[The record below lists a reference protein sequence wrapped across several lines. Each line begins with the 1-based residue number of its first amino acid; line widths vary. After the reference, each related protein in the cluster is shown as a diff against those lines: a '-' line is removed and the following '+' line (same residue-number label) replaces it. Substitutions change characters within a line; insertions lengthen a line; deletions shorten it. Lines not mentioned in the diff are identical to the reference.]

1 MKSRRVGTFTL
12 GISLIVLGV
21 ALMISFFTEAFT
33 VYDVIKFWP
42 LFIIVFGI
50 EVLVHAILNNEEK
63 LRYDGLSIF
72 LGIILI
78 LSTFGIAACDFVLKY
93 MQYYYHISL

>member
-78 LSTFGIAACDFVLKY
+78 LSTFGIAVCDFVLKY

>member
-21 ALMISFFTEAFT
+21 ALMISFFTDAFT
-33 VYDVIKFWP
+33 VYEVVKFWP
-42 LFIIVFGI
+42 VFIIVFGI
-50 EVLVHAILNNEEK
+50 EVLVHAVLNNDEK

-72 LGIILI
+72 LGIVLI
-78 LSTFGIAACDFVLKY
+78 LSTFAMAGFDFVIKFMEHSYL
-93 MQYYYHISL
+93 